1 MDSAL
6 TLPAVP
12 PKLTNREKKLAK
24 KAAKAAI
31 VNPPSTPGTIYLGR
45 IPHGFFESQMH
56 SYFSQFGTIT
66 RLRLS
71 RNRRTGKSKHF
82 GWVEFTSKDVAEIVA
97 ETMDGYLIHPHR
109 MVCKVVEV
117 DDEVWKGANKVFK
130 TIPWKRINKDK
141 LEAKR
146 TKERWEELAKKE
158 EERNLKRED
167 RIKEMG
173 IDYEFPV
180 RGEKRKVEGE
190 AEIARKKIKRSS
202 RDKKK

>member
-1 MDSAL
+1 MAL
-6 TLPAVP
+6 TLPSVP

-24 KAAKAAI
+24 KAAKAA
-31 VNPPSTPGTIYLGR
+31 VVPTPSKPGTIYLGH

-82 GWVEFTSKDVAEIVA
+82 GWVEFASKDVAEIVA
-97 ETMDGYLIHPHR
+97 DTMDGYLIHPHR

-117 DDEVWKGANKVFK
+117 DDKVWKGANKVFK
-130 TIPWKRINKDK
+130 KIPWKRINRDK

-146 TKERWEELAKKE
+146 TKEDWESLAKKE
-158 EERNLKRED
+158 EERNRNREE
-167 RIKEMG
+167 RIMELG
-173 IDYEFPV
+173 IEYEFPV
-180 RGEKRKVEGE
+180 VGGEKRKAGDGE
-190 AEIARKKIKRSS
+190 KEAPL
-202 RDKKK
+202 KKKTKKHIKG